1 MFSYEFF
8 EISKKTYFTEH
19 TLETTSI
26 NTYLKETNNEIK
38 KKRNIYPRVLVVDIV
53 RIHVSFNGKFKILYE
68 HYLIYLIFMNTFL
81 IFLYSNGRLLL

>member
-1 MFSYEFF
+1 MFSCEFF

-19 TLETTSI
+19 TLETASI

-38 KKRNIYPRVLVVDIV
+38 NKRNIYPRVLVVDIV

-68 HYLIYLIFMNTFL
+68 QYLIYLIFMNTFL
-81 IFLYSNGRLLL
+81 IFLYRYGRLLL